1 VFPNISPSRGSPIS
15 SPSTKVSEWQ
25 QPMASLSKLDLKVV
39 SWSYEAAL
47 SSLIEEANSVNFG
60 SVESL
65 VEPVADLTP
74 RISMPSSVR
83 VPVLSKTMI
92 YIIPLTL
99 TRGGEMQKIWHF
111 LSRWMAKA
119 TPAVMVA
126 GRAGGTVTVRRSR
139 DLSISFSVVVPILI
153 SFGRARA
160 KPPRATK
167 AMRPTKIR
175 ASR

>member
-1 VFPNISPSRGSPIS
+1 
-15 SPSTKVSEWQ
+15 
-25 QPMASLSKLDLKVV
+25 MASLSKLDLKVV

-99 TRGGEMQKIWHF
+99 TRGGEMQKI
-111 LSRWMAKA
+111 
-119 TPAVMVA
+119 
-126 GRAGGTVTVRRSR
+126 
-139 DLSISFSVVVPILI
+139 
-153 SFGRARA
+153 
-160 KPPRATK
+160 
-167 AMRPTKIR
+167 
-175 ASR
+175 